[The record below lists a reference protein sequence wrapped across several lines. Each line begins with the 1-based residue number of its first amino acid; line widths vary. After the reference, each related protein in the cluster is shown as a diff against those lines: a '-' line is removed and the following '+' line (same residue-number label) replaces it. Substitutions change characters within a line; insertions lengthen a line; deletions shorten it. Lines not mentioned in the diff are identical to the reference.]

1 VLILQARFSR
11 SFVLLARESI
21 CPDGP
26 AALKDRFYRG
36 GKEKSPNEGPMIR
49 LCAVIP
55 NHILYA
61 KNNKK
66 SREKDVSICYMEPFS
81 RFGKQL
87 LRIADALTS
96 GDDAPRIRG
105 PRFGLTSVPHL
116 RCPGR

>member
-1 VLILQARFSR
+1 
-11 SFVLLARESI
+11 
-21 CPDGP
+21 
-26 AALKDRFYRG
+26 
-36 GKEKSPNEGPMIR
+36 MIR

-116 RCPGR
+116 RCSGRWGDSVPALAGWANLWRASGARWRE